1 MPNGK
6 RYNNRKMSMADKT
19 LNTEEITNL
28 IKLSLYDFFDEK
40 YEREYLWKKVVKHR
54 CMSIMTVIKV
64 LYRYT

>member
-1 MPNGK
+1 MLPNGK

-40 YEREYLWKKVVKHR
+40 YEREYL
-54 CMSIMTVIKV
+54 
-64 LYRYT
+64 